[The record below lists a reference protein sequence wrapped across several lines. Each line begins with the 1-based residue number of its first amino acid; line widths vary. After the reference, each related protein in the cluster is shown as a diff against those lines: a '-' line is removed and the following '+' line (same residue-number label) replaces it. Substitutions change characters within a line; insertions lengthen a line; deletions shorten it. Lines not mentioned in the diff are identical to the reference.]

1 MNRPRKKHCQYPL
14 AALCL
19 SCKWFRPDFL
29 LHQWVI
35 CTTLAARLGT
45 PGEPGQRQLCSVVC
59 LFWADSLCRGN
70 KLEHWKSGAVS
81 PRGNITAEALL
92 LRLLVS
98 VWAALLPT
106 ATQVATVCKIQAL
119 GDTHTLPCPEKR
131 FFGLV
136 DPTSGTPQGNYDRH
150 KMPQLSLGIFS
161 CSYLIFNYLCNWET

>member
-1 MNRPRKKHCQYPL
+1 MNRPQKKHCQYPL

-45 PGEPGQRQLCSVVC
+45 PGEPGQLCSVVC
-59 LFWADSLCRGN
+59 LFCADSLCRGN
-70 KLEHWKSGAVS
+70 NKLEHWKSEAVS

-92 LRLLVS
+92 LSLLVS

-119 GDTHTLPCPEKR
+119 GD
-131 FFGLV
+131 
-136 DPTSGTPQGNYDRH
+136 SATPGKEVLWAGWSHQWDTTGELRQTQNALAEPWYF
-150 KMPQLSLGIFS
+150 QL
-161 CSYLIFNYLCNWET
+161 